1 MEAREL
7 LLTFIEDEDKA
18 LIKKRQGRF
27 FPAQHDQIA
36 KQVKHLFKLL
46 DANES
51 QRFCY
56 HYLRL
61 GHFISV
67 NTEAQLDIV
76 KAAYLAT
83 YEWKTQG
90 FDKPLYDVF
99 IAIMLFGFSDAKN
112 IENGQATDVTAY
124 TRYLGVARQINNYSS
139 LSGMIKKIDRFA
151 PYADD
156 ETAARILLS
165 LRAVNY
171 LHRDV
176 NPRYVQYYD
185 ENCLSFW
192 GMIIILLLNS
202 STRQQVTADL
212 ASLPTDFPK
221 RAEHL
226 DNFHEFH
233 KAVDTFLAAH

>member
-1 MEAREL
+1 MEAKEL

-18 LIKKRQGRF
+18 LIKNRQGKF
-27 FPAQHDQIA
+27 YPAQHDDIKKHA
-36 KQVKHLFKLL
+36 KRLFKLL
-46 DANES
+46 DEHES

-67 NTEAQLDIV
+67 DTSAQLDIV

-90 FDKPLYDVF
+90 FDKPSYDVF

-112 IENGQATDVTAY
+112 IENGQATDVAAY
-124 TRYLGVARQINNYSS
+124 NRYLGVANQINNYSS
-139 LSGMIKKIDRFA
+139 LSSMIKKIDRFA

-156 ETAARILLS
+156 ETAARILQS

-171 LHRDV
+171 LHHDV
-176 NPRYVQYYD
+176 NPRYVQFYD
-185 ENCLSFW
+185 ENYLSFW

-202 STRQQVTADL
+202 STRQQVVADL
-212 ASLPTDFPK
+212 ASLPCDFPK
-221 RAEHL
+221 RVEHL
-226 DNFHEFH
+226 ANFDEFH
-233 KAVDTFLAAH
+233 KAVNTFLGGC